1 MSSIKLTADSGG
13 GTFEIKAPTSGSNT
27 RVLTL
32 PDSSSGT
39 VLTTTNPKSGNVLQ
53 VVSTTKTDVFSTSS
67 TSFTDITGFSVN
79 ITPSSS
85 SNKVLVT
92 GLVTFGGSDGEAYGY
107 TFNLARVIGGS
118 ETDICIGDADGS
130 RTRATF
136 GTQGFGPSDATD
148 TSAINFLDSPSTTSQ
163 VTYKVRARAENPKTL
178 YVNRGKEGDGDN
190 SITSRFVSTITVMEV
205 AA

>member
-32 PDSSSGT
+32 PDT
-39 VLTTTNPKSGNVLQ
+39 HNLTLGAGKILQ
-53 VVSTTKTDVFSTSS
+53 VVSTTKTDIFSTSS

-118 ETDICIGDADGS
+118 ETDICIHDSAS
-130 RTRATF
+130 NRTRATL
-136 GTQGFGPSDATD
+136 GTQGFNNGDATNGH
-148 TSAINFLDSPSTTSQ
+148 SFNFLDSPSTTSQ

-178 YVNRGKEGDGDN
+178 YVNRGNEAEGDAA
-190 SITSRFVSTITVMEV
+190 ITSRFVSTITVMEV
-205 AA
+205 SA

>member
-13 GTFEIKAPTSGSNT
+13 GTFEIKAPSSSANT

-32 PDSSSGT
+32 PDTGN
-39 VLTTTNPKSGNVLQ
+39 LTLHGGKILQ
-53 VVSTTKTDVFSTSS
+53 VVSTTKTDTFSTTS
-67 TSFTDITGFSVN
+67 TSFTDVTGFSVN

-118 ETDICIGDADGS
+118 ETDICIADAAS
-130 RTRATF
+130 NRTRATL
-136 GTQGFGPSDATD
+136 GTQGFNNGDATMGH
-148 TSAINFLDSPSTTSQ
+148 SLNFLDSPSTTSQ

-178 YVNRGKEGDGDN
+178 YVNRGNEADGDTA
-190 SITSRFVSTITVMEV
+190 ITSRFVSTITVMEV
-205 AA
+205 AV